1 MNEKLVQQ
9 LDTVAKIKEMDM
21 NKETGS
27 KVSFHSDFPSI
38 LLSCFYWIARL
49 GLEGKKTDYKTGQVR
64 FTESVCVCNSCRPTN
79 MA

>member
-49 GLEGKKTDYKTGQVR
+49 GLEGEKDGLQNWSSALYWIC
-64 FTESVCVCNSCRPTN
+64 VCV
-79 MA
+79 